1 MCPKHAV
8 KFRKRKSQ
16 DEGETDEKSE
26 EPHESPKRVKQEHLE
41 KHPAHQEPGN
51 HQALNPMEEGAL
63 HPENQDRVID
73 PQSED
78 VIEVKCGGA
87 GRSRKRTYSSTQ
99 DTVEK
104 QHNEK
109 CRRLLGHLQPSDAA
123 HCGPPN
129 SHTRPA
135 DDLKITKGYME
146 EHIHGC
152 ETTLFQPNQ
161 SRHLV
166 TRHHSPVKT
175 EKIYSPETHFEA
187 QKTGGVDF
195 DNQITI
201 HHSQPDILGGAQ
213 APNSKNCDT
222 SDIIHKDMLKP
233 EGKKKPFEEQEKD
246 ISQDHGPDI
255 TPDME
260 KEIMSALAPGP
271 QEDILSSAFKLT
283 ITRGD
288 MQTLQESQWLNDDI
302 INFYMNLISER
313 SKLPGYAA
321 IHTFNTFFYTKL
333 KCGGYRSVKRWTRAL
348 NIFEKDIV
356 LVPVH
361 LEVHWSLVVIDL
373 RKKTIAYWDSMGLKR
388 PSVLRMIFQY
398 LQEESKARRNIDLD
412 PLEWRQY
419 SMEAEEIPLQ
429 LNKSDCGVFT
439 CKYADYISRGQ
450 PITFS
455 QKHMP
460 LFRKKMV
467 WEILHKR
474 LL

>member
-1 MCPKHAV
+1 
-8 KFRKRKSQ
+8 
-16 DEGETDEKSE
+16 
-26 EPHESPKRVKQEHLE
+26 
-41 KHPAHQEPGN
+41 
-51 HQALNPMEEGAL
+51 MEEGAL
-63 HPENQDRVID
+63 HPENQDKVRD
-73 PQSED
+73 PQTED
-78 VIEVKCGGA
+78 VFEVKCEGA
-87 GRSRKRTYSSTQ
+87 GRSCKRTYSDTQ

-109 CRRLLGHLQPSDAA
+109 CRRLLDHLQPSEAA
-123 HCGPPN
+123 HCGPPS
-129 SHTRPA
+129 SHTRHA
-135 DDLKITKGYME
+135 DNLKIIKGCME

-161 SRHLV
+161 SRHPV

-175 EKIYSPETHFEA
+175 EKIYSPKTHFET
-187 QKTGGVDF
+187 QKTVGVNF
-195 DNQITI
+195 ENKRTS
-201 HHSQPDILGGAQ
+201 HHPQPDILGGAET
-213 APNSKNCDT
+213 PNSKNCDT
-222 SDIIHKDMLKP
+222 IFHKNMVKP
-233 EGKKKPFEEQEKD
+233 GGKEKPLEEQEKD
-246 ISQDHGPDI
+246 SSQDHGPDI
-255 TPDME
+255 TSDME

-271 QEDILSSAFKLT
+271 QEDNPSSAFKLN

-302 INFYMNLISER
+302 INFYVNLLSQR
-313 SKLPGYAA
+313 SKSPDYAA
-321 IHTFNTFFYTKL
+321 IHTFNTFFHTKL
-333 KCGGYRSVKRWTRAL
+333 KCRGYRSVKRWTRAV

-356 LVPVH
+356 LVPIH
-361 LEVHWSLVVIDL
+361 LEVHWNLVVIDL
-373 RKKTIAYWDSMGLKR
+373 RQKTIAYWDSMGLKR

-412 PLEWRQY
+412 PLEWRQH
-419 SMEAEEIPLQ
+419 SMAAEEIPLQ

-467 WEILHKR
+467 WEILHKC